1 MRGGAPQPQERP
13 FDLGEGSDR
22 VAMNNY
28 PQRSSA
34 ELGLLA
40 SQALARHPV
49 DPRLADISPDTEP
62 PRVMAARLRA
72 AEARDVQAT
81 DVSSNRANGPWTQP
95 MPSPVSAYAPVR
107 QDGSLAVSSGRGLY

>member
-1 MRGGAPQPQERP
+1 MVAQNRFLPNFGRPPIRDGAPQPQERP
-13 FDLGEGSDR
+13 FDLGQGNDR
-22 VAMNNY
+22 VAENY

-34 ELGLLA
+34 ELRLLA

-49 DPRLADISPDTEP
+49 DPRLADVSPDTEL
-62 PRVMAARLRA
+62 PRVM
-72 AEARDVQAT
+72 
-81 DVSSNRANGPWTQP
+81 P